1 MKNTA
6 MKKLAVVAAL
16 SCASAV
22 AWAENVLYIKDPNP
36 DATGNDSDWYFT
48 YDYAF
53 ADKIDSSLSIAIWV
67 KDFIGRDDIGKFIAG
82 VATRWSLQVPSG
94 GTSKKLRFST
104 ESGNVEADSYVV
116 NDGKWHFLV
125 GTFNYDSGNAANSF
139 QRLYVDGELVAEST
153 TGIKAISS
161 PDRMFSLGAAA
172 TDMTKKGSFWQPKD
186 YCGYFAELSVWNRA
200 LTAAEV
206 SQFYSRKLRLAGNE
220 SGLVAY
226 WPLTGGLGTVAAAA
240 NLAQTTGVP
249 NLEHYYNSN
258 SSIVEDDDFTLP
270 YVRCVASPEWCAA
283 NAYVQAADATGRSW
297 DDPLTNLVAV
307 AAVVKS
313 AERILCSP
321 GTYRI
326 ESAISPLV
334 ASFYL
339 GSCDPATGEPCPD
352 TAIIDAQG
360 LCRHFISSS
369 SATGESG
376 FTVENLTF
384 VNGSADNGGSMHF
397 RSKIGK
403 INNCIFHDNAATSE
417 GGAYYAH
424 TADGMFVSNCQF
436 YGNSAVNHGGAV
448 SVLQSAASNPY
459 QRFVDC
465 IFTNNTVT
473 STAATPRNG
482 GAVRADL
489 KIELENCFF
498 SNNSFA
504 DYGNGGHASIGQY
517 SIVRDCV
524 FTGSCKAGYGACL
537 SFTGVSAVVT
547 NCVFGGLSATAG
559 NGVFHF
565 SGNGNKN
572 KLVDCVFTN
581 NTSNTTLFRTDGK
594 ESLFRQCLIA
604 DNASSMVV
612 MANASGSTV
621 FENCTIPQEK
631 LFPATISASA
641 TNTFVNCI
649 LPNATITSAGNY
661 CNILSNCLVKAAQD
675 GPFDSGVIT
684 GDPRFVDAEHGD
696 YTLELRSLCRE
707 IGLTLDW
714 MTAGATDLL
723 GRPRV
728 VDRLG
733 VPFAVGALPDLG
745 CYEVQEG
752 IPQGLLIIVK

>member
-16 SCASAV
+16 SCACAV

-172 TDMTKKGSFWQPKD
+172 TDMTKRGTFWQPKD
-186 YCGYFAELSVWNRA
+186 YSGYFAELSIWNRA
-200 LTAAEV
+200 LTETEV
-206 SQFYSRKLRLAGNE
+206 SQFYSSKIRLAGNE

-226 WPLTGGLGTVAAAA
+226 WPLTGELGTVAAAA

-258 SSIVEDDDFTLP
+258 SSIVEDDDLTLQRIR
-270 YVRCVASPEWCAA
+270 YVASSEWCAA
-283 NAYVQAADATGRSW
+283 NEYVQSENATGHSW
-297 DDPLTNLVAV
+297 NDPLTNLVEV
-307 AAVVKS
+307 AS
-313 AERILCSP
+313 AAMPFERILCSP
-321 GTYRI
+321 GTHKI
-326 ESAISPLV
+326 ASPISPLV
-334 ASFYL
+334 ENFYL
-339 GSCDPATGEPCPD
+339 GSCDPATDEPCPD
-352 TAIIDAQG
+352 TAIIDAQE
-360 LCRHFISSS
+360 LCRHFTSTNVASHKS
-369 SATGESG
+369 N
-376 FTVENLTF
+376 FTIENLTF
-384 VNGSADNGGSMHF
+384 VNGHADQGGSMRF
-397 RSKIGK
+397 RNKTGK
-403 INNCIFHDNAATSE
+403 ISNCIFHDNAATSE

-424 TADGMFVSNCQF
+424 TADGMVVSNCQF

-448 SVLQSAASNPY
+448 SVLQSATSNPY

-473 STAATPRNG
+473 STAATSRNG

-565 SGNGNKN
+565 SGNKN
-572 KLVDCVFTN
+572 QLVDCVFTN

-594 ESLFRQCLIA
+594 ESRFRQCLIA

-612 MANASGSTV
+612 MANAPGSTV

-661 CNILSNCLVKAAQD
+661 CNILSNCCVKALQN
-675 GPFDSGVIT
+675 GPFDSNVWT
-684 GDPRFVDAEHGD
+684 FDPRFVDAEHGD

-707 IGLTLDW
+707 SGLTLDW